1 MQAAGPQCQALRAMP
16 GLLRTQGLC
25 FSSGACGCVAPHA
38 LAQNYM
44 AAFFRHPDNF
54 FRTEQDY
61 GPPKKTQAMSRG
73 TEMRTK
79 SGHLSRPRKPS
90 RKYSATTVQ
99 PPFLLTDFR
108 ARNRVQK
115 WTPEY
120 FPPRITPRGFAL
132 RGPGPWAIKVEAPP
146 RNAAGCA
153 SAASSRPA
161 EIPTGRHGRL
171 AEKDHEVVP
180 RHHVAWPWHTTR

>member
-1 MQAAGPQCQALRAMP
+1 MPGFASYAGPPAHTRPMFLFWCLWVCGSACFGPKLHGCFLQASRQLFLDRAGLRP
-16 GLLRTQGLC
+16 SQKKQG
-25 FSSGACGCVAPHA
+25 
-38 LAQNYM
+38 
-44 AAFFRHPDNF
+44 
-54 FRTEQDY
+54 
-61 GPPKKTQAMSRG
+61 MSRG

-79 SGHLSRPRKPS
+79 SGHLSHPRKPS
-90 RKYSATTVQ
+90 TKYSATTVQ

-115 WTPEY
+115 WTPEC

-171 AEKDHEVVP
+171 AEKGHDVVP